1 MITSCD
7 GSFDLYLTDL
17 GTVCSAI
24 NLDCIQP
31 VHELCRVLCS
41 VYYRPWIRLLR
52 DQALDA
58 SALKTS
64 YSTRRTTDTIT
75 TSEIKMEIKLP
86 RIDIA
91 QYDEGHGRVAMQD
104 WLSRLTLMLNC
115 YEVHSFTSEWALEID
130 PGLRHNH
137 GSYPLRP
144 PLTDK
149 KRTAHRVTQ
158 ATLLQAIQQGLAD
171 MPRIT
176 TIMGDFPLARYGRAD
191 LAVGA
196 EPYPVA
202 TMLLKRVIEE
212 YAPADIDS
220 VIEESDRL
228 DEYLRTMPRFT
239 CSDPKSFMT
248 FLDTLYS
255 KYLCQTGAADA
266 AQERTLMARIKKAL
280 EMHDMSDNV
289 AAPIIKF
296 EPILMSWKTHPPA
309 TMRDLYNQLAKHC
322 QDKTKLCKRM
332 AAKSA
337 ALTYQPLVFKQP
349 APASAPL
356 AAQAIPD
363 DEPRPTDFKDPCAV
377 CNKTTHHTKQCR
389 KFQQMT

>member
-1 MITSCD
+1 M
-7 GSFDLYLTDL
+7 
-17 GTVCSAI
+17 
-24 NLDCIQP
+24 
-31 VHELCRVLCS
+31 
-41 VYYRPWIRLLR
+41 
-52 DQALDA
+52 
-58 SALKTS
+58 
-64 YSTRRTTDTIT
+64 T
-75 TSEIKMEIKLP
+75 TSGIKMEIKLP

-91 QYDEGHGRVAMQD
+91 QYEEGHGRVAMKD
-104 WLSRLTLMLNC
+104 WLSALTLMLNC

-228 DEYLRTMPRFT
+228 DEYLHTMPRFT

-255 KYLCQTGAADA
+255 KYLCLTGAADA
-266 AQERTLMARIKKAL
+266 AQERTLIAKIKKAL
-280 EMHDMSDNV
+280 EMHNMSDNV
-289 AAPIIKF
+289 AAPVIKF
-296 EPILMSWKTHPPA
+296 APILMYWTTHPPA
-309 TMRDLYNQLAKHC
+309 TMRDLYNQLAEHC
-322 QDKTKLCKRM
+322 KEKKKICQHM
-332 AAKSA
+332 AALS
-337 ALTYQPLVFKQP
+337 YQPLVFKQP
-349 APASAPL
+349 APASTPL

-363 DEPRPTDFKDPCAV
+363 DEPRSPDLKDPCAV
-377 CNKTTHHTKQCR
+377 CNKTTHNTKQCR
-389 KFQQMT
+389 KFQQMTKLWEAHNLENRVIV